1 MGMTAIRRRTATGS
15 IIGGAA
21 VALTAIWPAAWAAA
35 QPIAEVAPAAPE
47 AGFDLVVVG
56 GLPGVE
62 PERFALAVAEAL
74 PERLLDPQANFT
86 RQPGYDAE
94 TSYRLHVVFHGEGD
108 VVAPETLCTSP
119 DPEAEPP
126 APAEDLMAATQV
138 AAAFCAEDAV
148 LSTATDRMLGSV
160 TPGQAGFRFLV
171 ADIAKQ
177 LFPDGF
183 DTLPGTGTL
192 AAPVE

>member
-1 MGMTAIRRRTATGS
+1 MTVIRRRRATGS
-15 IIGGAA
+15 VLGGVA
-21 VALTAIWPAAWAAA
+21 VAFAATCAAA
-35 QPIAEVAPAAPE
+35 QPVAEVKPAAPE

-74 PERLLDPQANFT
+74 PDRLVDAQANFT
-86 RQPGYDAE
+86 RHPGHDAE
-94 TSYRLHVVFHGEGD
+94 TSYRMHVVFHGEGD
-108 VVAPETLCTSP
+108 AVAPETLCTRP
-119 DPEAEPP
+119 NPETVPP
-126 APAEDLMAATQV
+126 APADDLMAAIQV
-138 AAAFCAEDAV
+138 AAAFCAGETA
-148 LSTATDRMLGSV
+148 LSTATDRMLGSIA
-160 TPGQAGFRFLV
+160 PGQAGFRFLV

-192 AAPVE
+192 AAPLE